1 LVGLGVALAIAV
13 VGFLWLR
20 RRDNERAALPAPS
33 AALRAAPAPSTA
45 PPVVV
50 LEPTTLFAKAK
61 SAALGWHTDAALIEI
76 DISPVSEG
84 KVDPSGKLS
93 FTFGKPA
100 GKKLGPGAPAQSTGL
115 VVEADASGVRADEH
129 PIGSA
134 VLVAEPNCIFEDVAE
149 EIRKT
154 RISPSEKLLFRYA
167 LRDKGRRAVWRVSRL
182 GDSQILRTLD
192 GANCAI
198 IVH

>member
-1 LVGLGVALAIAV
+1 
-13 VGFLWLR
+13 
-20 RRDNERAALPAPS
+20 LPVPS
-33 AALRAAPAPSTA
+33 ARGAAPAPSTA
-45 PPVVV
+45 PPAVA

-61 SAALGWHTDAALIEI
+61 SAALGWHTDATLIEI
-76 DISPVSEG
+76 DISPMSAG

-100 GKKLGPGAPAQSTGL
+100 GKKLGPGVPVQSMGF
-115 VVEADASGVRADEH
+115 VVEADASGVQADER

-134 VLVAEPNCIFEDVAE
+134 ISLAEPNCIFEDLVGKIEKAG
-149 EIRKT
+149 I
-154 RISPSEKLLFRYA
+154 PAGEKLHLRYA
-167 LRDKGRRAVWRVSRL
+167 LSDKGTRGVWRVSRV
-182 GDSQILRTLD
+182 GESQVRLALD